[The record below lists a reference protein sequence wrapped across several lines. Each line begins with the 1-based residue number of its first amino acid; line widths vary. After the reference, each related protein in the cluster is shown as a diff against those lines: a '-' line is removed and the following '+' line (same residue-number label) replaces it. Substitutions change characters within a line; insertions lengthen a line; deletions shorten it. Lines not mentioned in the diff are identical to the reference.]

1 MTKEDR
7 FGMKWIRILVPLLA
21 LSALLAGGCSKKT
34 EQAKVDAPED
44 QMAARIGDWSI
55 SKEFLEDF
63 LRKLPE
69 QQRQKYDSPEGR
81 ALLADKLMQD
91 QLAYL
96 EAKKLDL
103 TQRENVAKQLEDATH
118 AILVNEYLTEFVD
131 TKARPSDEEIHD
143 YYESH
148 QDQYTEL
155 ETLRA
160 QHIFSIDK
168 EKLEELRARIEEGG
182 EKMTTLAHKF
192 SEDQITKA
200 DGGDLGYFNPGGYI
214 RGVGYS
220 KEFTDAVMQMEPLKL
235 YGPIK
240 WEKGY
245 SLVRINEKQPARL
258 RPFEDV
264 REEIATRLSR
274 DKSEMVREAHFAEIQ
289 RQYDTRNFMRESYEK
304 MERGPEELFN
314 YAQNSSDPLQRIEAF
329 QRIIDKY
336 PQDEYAPQAMFM
348 IGFVY
353 AEELQDLVRA
363 DKTFSDLILAYPE
376 SEMAQSAKWMKENLE
391 KPLPQ
396 FDDLDDLNRQIEEK
410 SE

>member
-7 FGMKWIRILVPLLA
+7 FGMKWIRILLPLLA
-21 LSALLAGGCSKKT
+21 LSLVLAGGCSKKD
-34 EQAKVDAPED
+34 EDAKVDAPEAP
-44 QMAARIGDWSI
+44 MAARIGDWSI

-63 LRKLPE
+63 LRKMPE
-69 QQRQKYDSPEGR
+69 SQRQKYDSPEGR
-81 ALLADKLMQD
+81 AILADKLMQEE
-91 QLAYL
+91 LAYL
-96 EAKKLDL
+96 EAQKLDL
-103 TQRENVAKQLEDATH
+103 TQRENVAKQIQEATR
-118 AILVNEYLTEFVD
+118 AILVTEYLNEFVD
-131 TKARPSDEEIHD
+131 SKARPSDEEIHD

-160 QHIFSIDK
+160 QHIFAKDK
-168 EKLEELRARIEEGG
+168 EKLDELKARIEEGG
-182 EKMTTLAHKF
+182 EKLTTLAQKY

-220 KEFTDAVMQMEPLKL
+220 KEFTDAVMQMEPGKL
-235 YGPIK
+235 YVIK

-245 SLVRINEKQPARL
+245 SLVRINEKEPAKL
-258 RPFEDV
+258 RPFDEV
-264 REEIATRLSR
+264 REDIAKRLAR
-274 DKSEMVREAHFAEIQ
+274 DKIEVVRAQHFSEVQ
-289 RQYDTRNFMRESYEK
+289 RKYDTRNFMRESYEK
-304 MERGPEELFN
+304 MQRGPEELFN

-329 QRIIDKY
+329 QQIIDKY

-363 DKTFSDLILAYPE
+363 EKTFSDLILTYPE
-376 SEMAQSAKWMKENLE
+376 SQMAESAKWMKENLE
-391 KPLPQ
+391 KPLPK
-396 FDDLDDLNRQIEEK
+396 FEDLDDLNRQIEEK
-410 SE
+410 SQ

>member
-1 MTKEDR
+1 
-7 FGMKWIRILVPLLA
+7 MKWIRIWMPLLA
-21 LSALLAGGCSKKT
+21 LSLVWAGGCSKKA
-34 EQAKVDAPED
+34 EEAKVETPED
-44 QMAARIGDWSI
+44 ELAARIGDWSI
-55 SKEFLEDF
+55 TKAYLEDF

-81 ALLADKLMQD
+81 AVLADKLMQD
-91 QLAYL
+91 ELAYL
-96 EAKKLDL
+96 EAQKLDL
-103 TQRENVAKQLEDATH
+103 TKRENVAKQLQEATH
-118 AILVNEYLTEFVD
+118 AILVNEYLNEFVD
-131 TKARPSDEEIHD
+131 SKARPSDQELQD

-160 QHIFSIDK
+160 QHIFSTDK
-168 EKLEELRARIEEGG
+168 EKLEEMRARIEEGG

-220 KEFTDAVMQMEPLKL
+220 KEFTDAVMQMEVGKL
-235 YGPIK
+235 YGPVK

-245 SLVRINEKQPARL
+245 SLVRINEKEPAKL
-258 RPFEDV
+258 RPFEEV
-264 REEIATRLSR
+264 REEIAKRLAR
-274 DKSEMVREAHFAEIQ
+274 DKIEVVREEHFAEVQ
-289 RQYDTRNFMRESYEK
+289 RKYDTRNFMRESYEK

-314 YAQNSSDPLQRIEAF
+314 YAQSSTDPLQRIEAF

-353 AEELQDLVRA
+353 AEELQDVVRA
-363 DKTFSDLILAYPE
+363 EKTFSDLILRYPE

-391 KPLPQ
+391 QPLPK
-396 FDDLDDLNRQIEEK
+396 FEDLDDLNRQIEEK
-410 SE
+410 SQ